1 MRDPHLS
8 AGVTSY
14 IWRIS
19 TCTVPF
25 VPKFLISV
33 RFARHEAGSAAI
45 KTISFARTVKTRNR
59 LADHSMMIARLYG
72 VSVPVPAFAAAP
84 LSLAELAPLIA
95 SSQAM

>member
-19 TCTVPF
+19 TCTVPS
-25 VPKFLISV
+25 VPKFISV
-33 RFARHEAGSAAI
+33 RFARHEAGSGAI
-45 KTISFARTVKTRNR
+45 KTISFARTVKTRKR
-59 LADHSMMIARLYG
+59 LADHSVMIARLYG